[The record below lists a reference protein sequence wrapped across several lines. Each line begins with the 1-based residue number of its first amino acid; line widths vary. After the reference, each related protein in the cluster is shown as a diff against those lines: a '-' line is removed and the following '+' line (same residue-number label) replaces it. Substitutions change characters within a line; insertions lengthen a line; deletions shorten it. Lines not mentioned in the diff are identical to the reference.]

1 MFEYNFSSDTIDLII
16 VGNGFDLANNFKTS
30 YKDFVK
36 SEHFTEI
43 LLDNDLAKRI
53 HAKLEIQNWVDVEM
67 EIAEYSN
74 YLFEEYKG
82 NIPNDLNEKFEKEFN
97 EISKGLNNFII
108 DAECNLIISNPYVEK
123 LVDLWFCRL
132 LQDNKKAFIISFNYL
147 KCEYRFFSKN
157 ISLQKLFINGN
168 PISIHGTVS
177 SFENDTNIVL
187 GVDEKN
193 IRCKEH
199 NFLLKSLNKN
209 TDTKGYFSYIDKAD
223 RIILFGCSLG
233 ETDYRYYKPLFEN
246 AKNKKYEIYCYGYN
260 EYLKIRNQIN
270 QYADSRKDL
279 FHEENEV
286 IFYDSSNNDFPIIYT
301 NKK

>member
-67 EIAEYSN
+67 EIAEHSN
-74 YLFEEYKG
+74 FLFEKYRG
-82 NIPNDLNEKFEKEFN
+82 NIPNDTNEKFKKEFY
-97 EISKGLNNFII
+97 ELSGALNNFINDI
-108 DAECNLIISNPYVEK
+108 CSFISNPYMESKVKFWLNRSLAEH
-123 LVDLWFCRL
+123 
-132 LQDNKKAFIISFNYL
+132 KKILIMTFNYVNYDFVAFTERTPRTL
-147 KCEYRFFSKN
+147 
-157 ISLQKLFINGN
+157 LINGS
-168 PISIHGTVS
+168 PIYVHGNATRY
-177 SFENDTNIVL
+177 ENKIVL
-187 GVDEKN
+187 GVDERN
-193 IRCKEH
+193 IKCKQH
-199 NFLLKSLNKN
+199 LFLLKSLNKN

-233 ETDYRYYKPLFEN
+233 GTDYRYYEPLLKN
-246 AKNKKYEIYCYGYN
+246 AKNKKYEICCYGDK

-270 QYADSRKDL
+270 QYVGLEKDL
-279 FHEENEV
+279 FYEENEV
-286 IFYDSSNNDFPIIYT
+286 TFYDSSDNDFSIIYT
-301 NKK
+301 NKN